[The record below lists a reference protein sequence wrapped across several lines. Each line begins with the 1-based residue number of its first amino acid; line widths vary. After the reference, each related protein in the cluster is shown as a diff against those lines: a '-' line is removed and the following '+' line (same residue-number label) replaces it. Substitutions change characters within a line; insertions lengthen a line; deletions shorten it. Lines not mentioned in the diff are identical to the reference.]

1 MPFRIVRDN
10 IINVK
15 ADAIV
20 NTANPRPVVGTGV
33 DTAIYEA
40 AGRDLLLAER
50 RKIGKIRRGDAAAT
64 PAFALPAKCIIHTVG
79 THWRGG
85 LFGERKILAS
95 CYRRSLSVAKEQGC
109 GSIALPLLAAGV
121 YGFPKDIALT
131 IALDEIRAFLM
142 DNDMDVTLVVFDR
155 DAYALSS
162 KLLFDVQAFIDD
174 QQVAE
179 ANRAEYTFKAS
190 PVSDAYGLSDFGN
203 AVYGMERADRDLQE
217 ELRSPMPPAGAGAP
231 AKAAPLPFAGAPVG
245 SAPRMKS
252 TAPPDEA
259 DLAEV
264 PIETVLEKTELPAFE
279 VGMSFR
285 DKLFELIDA
294 RGLTD
299 PEVYKRANIDRK
311 LFSKI
316 RSNEDYTP
324 KKKTALALA
333 VALELTLEETEDLI
347 ARAGYALSPSDLFDT
362 IIKFFISRRNYDIY
376 LINAT
381 LFSYDQ
387 QLLGL

>member
-1 MPFRIVRDN
+1 
-10 IINVK
+10 
-15 ADAIV
+15 
-20 NTANPRPVVGTGV
+20 
-33 DTAIYEA
+33 
-40 AGRDLLLAER
+40 
-50 RKIGKIRRGDAAAT
+50 
-64 PAFALPAKCIIHTVG
+64 
-79 THWRGG
+79 
-85 LFGERKILAS
+85 
-95 CYRRSLSVAKEQGC
+95 
-109 GSIALPLLAAGV
+109 
-121 YGFPKDIALT
+121 
-131 IALDEIRAFLM
+131 
-142 DNDMDVTLVVFDR
+142 
-155 DAYALSS
+155 
-162 KLLFDVQAFIDD
+162 
-174 QQVAE
+174 
-179 ANRAEYTFKAS
+179 
-190 PVSDAYGLSDFGN
+190 
-203 AVYGMERADRDLQE
+203 
-217 ELRSPMPPAGAGAP
+217 
-231 AKAAPLPFAGAPVG
+231 
-245 SAPRMKS
+245 MKS
-252 TAPPDEA
+252 TVLPDEA
-259 DLAEV
+259 DLAEA
-264 PIETVLEKTELPAFE
+264 PIKTVLEKTELPDFE